1 MMLLVVRE
9 LQSTTNYF
17 LLSLALADLL
27 VCTVVMPFGAATFIT
42 GSWSMS
48 TFWCIFY
55 QTCDVLACSV
65 SILHLMFISVGRY
78 RGIRRPLQH
87 RAEAEDHVLYKVSLT
102 WGLGLLLASPIPVLA
117 ILNIKHNMPA
127 PDRCELNNVYFLVI
141 GSLLSFYIPMLI
153 MVTTY
158 ILTVLHLNKQKR
170 GSLAANRHVGISSLV
185 AATVGAT
192 ASGVG
197 LPAPNLTQIAS
208 TTTATRSAGNLYCP
222 SSLLPGYLI
231 R

>member
-1 MMLLVVRE
+1 
-9 LQSTTNYF
+9 
-17 LLSLALADLL
+17 
-27 VCTVVMPFGAATFIT
+27 
-42 GSWSMS
+42 
-48 TFWCIFY
+48 
-55 QTCDVLACSV
+55 
-65 SILHLMFISVGRY
+65 MFISVGRY